1 VKLPR
6 LPPYHVGRPR
16 LTDQCDDESI
26 VVVEAGAG
34 YGKSVLAAE
43 LVHVWGAVPIELVLE
58 EGGVSAHLLVGR
70 LRAAVARAGFSAA
83 ATEMSVMGDD
93 PAGALDAVLEALS
106 REACAIVIDD
116 AHNATRDAAVLIDRL
131 AAAIAPP
138 QRLVVLARAL
148 PAGAHRLRRA
158 NALLLSADD
167 LALRPDEA
175 LELCRSG
182 FGLDVSVE
190 DARLLTAATAGWTAA
205 AVLAASRAMRTD
217 TSLRDLTAGHVG
229 GGSARVTDPMETILQ
244 EVLVTLRSHEHAL
257 SQLARLPWLD
267 RALMTEFSGDADFMD
282 RVCASGLPLTPSG
295 EGWWTLP
302 GPVRDR
308 LAALAAPDP
317 ALLEGAAA
325 HLCARGELGAALQ
338 VLLAADLI
346 PAAARLLADS
356 DGRHLEAVDTLELVA
371 VLAAIPE
378 GVLDRFPRSLLNLA
392 SAFGAAGLRE
402 EQAGFTRRGLAVVDP
417 ETDPQLHRA
426 LEAQAALALCNEFDR
441 RPAEALARRV
451 LEQAGADEQLT
462 RAHATAALGMA
473 LAWRRE
479 PDGRLRPETLEQAGV
494 HMRRANDIYLALGY
508 GAFSAGLGPHRAIR
522 VELALGRPEVAVE
535 VLSDGLA
542 RVLDRPRR
550 FIRNL
555 FWRAQALT
563 ELGRYQ
569 ECEQDLQEIERVAT
583 ALEDAQML
591 AYVPWQ
597 RMVACSQQGAGDA
610 TLAHA
615 RAAEQRRSAFSAY
628 ASAHFCAEAA
638 DCLDR
643 VGLTA
648 LAWDYLDRAQRD
660 PQDAER
666 LIAMAECALEARHG
680 NPVRAQALLEHVH
693 RHGIAPREYWRLT
706 LLRAA
711 AAWRRGASAEAGAL
725 AARAFEEAAA
735 LGQAQLPLVRER
747 ELSES
752 LIALAA
758 RTGLPAAVALEETTL
773 PLTLT
778 TLGRFE
784 LARGGRPVELPGRQP
799 TMLLKLVAIGGGKLN
814 ADQAIEL
821 LWPDTTPAS
830 GRNRLRTVLNRVKD
844 AAPDVIVREG
854 DVLRLGTGVRLDL
867 ERFMREAMQS
877 IALAPVQANAAEA
890 IARSAIACYQ
900 GELLP
905 TDLYAEWAFEMRE
918 KARRTVLDL
927 FDLCTD
933 AALDRGDL
941 DEARRLVERTV
952 EIAPDEHERYLRA
965 AAILREQ
972 GRTGAALSTL
982 ARARAALDK
991 LGLGPSPQL
1000 VTMERTLA
1008 A

>member
-1 VKLPR
+1 MPS
-6 LPPYHVGRPR
+6 YHVGRAR
-16 LTDQCDDESI
+16 LSDRCVEESI

-43 LVHVWGAVPIELVLE
+43 LVQVWGAVPIEVVLE
-58 EGGVSAHLLVGR
+58 EGGVSAQLLVGR
-70 LRAAVARAGFSAA
+70 LRAAVARAGFSVA
-83 ATEMSVMGDD
+83 ATEMSAMGDD
-93 PAGALDAVLEALS
+93 PAGALDAMLDALS
-106 REACAIVIDD
+106 GEACAIVIDD
-116 AHNATRDAAVLIDRL
+116 AHNATRDAAVLIDRV
-131 AAAIAPP
+131 AVAIAPP
-138 QRLVVLARAL
+138 QRLVVLARAI
-148 PAGAHRLRRA
+148 PAGADRLRRVD
-158 NALLLSADD
+158 ALRLGADD
-167 LALRPDEA
+167 LALWPDEA

-190 DARLLTAATAGWTAA
+190 DARLLSTATAGWTAA
-205 AVLAASRAMRTD
+205 VVLAASRAMRTD
-217 TSLRDLTAGHVG
+217 TPLRDLTAGQAG
-229 GGSARVTDPMETILQ
+229 GGAAPLADPMGTILQ
-244 EVLVTLRSHEHAL
+244 EVLASLRAHEHAL

-267 RALMTEFSGDADFMD
+267 GALMTQFSGDANFMD
-282 RVCASGLPLTPSG
+282 CVRASGLPLTPSG

-317 ALLEGAAA
+317 ALLEGAAT
-325 HLCARGELGAALQ
+325 HLRTRGELGAALQ

-346 PAAARLLADS
+346 PAATRLLADS
-356 DGRHLEAVDTLELVA
+356 DDRQLEAVDTLELVA
-371 VLAAIPE
+371 VLAAIPDD
-378 GVLDRFPRSLLNLA
+378 VLDRFPRSLVNLA

-402 EQAGFTRRGLAVVDP
+402 EQASFVKRGLAVLDAG
-417 ETDPQLHRA
+417 TDPQLHRA
-426 LEAQAALALCNEFDR
+426 LEAQAALTLCNEFDR
-441 RPAEALARRV
+441 GPAEALARRV
-451 LEQAGADEQLT
+451 LERTGSDEQLT
-462 RAHATAALGMA
+462 RGHATAALGMA

-479 PDGRLRPETLEQAGV
+479 PDGRLRPETLERAGAY
-494 HMRRANDIYLALGY
+494 MRRANDIYLALGY

-522 VELALGRPEVAVE
+522 IELALGRPGAAVE

-569 ECEQDLQEIERVAT
+569 ECEQDLKEIERVAT
-583 ALEDAQML
+583 ALNDAQML
-591 AYVPWQ
+591 GYVPWQ
-597 RMVACSQQGAGDA
+597 RMVAHSQQGAADA

-615 RAAEQRRSAFSAY
+615 RAAEQRHTAFFAY

-648 LAWDYLDRAQRD
+648 LAWDYLGRAQRD

-680 NPVRAQALLEHVH
+680 DPVRAQTLLDHVH
-693 RHGIAPREYWRLT
+693 FHGITSREYWRVT

-711 AAWRRGASAEAGAL
+711 AAWRRGASAEAGPL
-725 AARAFEEAAA
+725 AARAFEQAAA
-735 LGQAQLPLVRER
+735 LGQPQLPLVRER

-758 RTGLPAAVALEETTL
+758 QTGLPAAVALEETKL
-773 PLTLT
+773 PLTLM

-799 TMLLKLVAIGGGKLN
+799 TTLLKLVAIGGGKLD

-821 LWPDTTPAS
+821 LWPETTPTS
-830 GRNRLRTVLNRVKD
+830 GRNRLRTVLNRLRD

-854 DVLRLGTGVRLDL
+854 AALRLGPGVRLDL
-867 ERFMREAMQS
+867 ERFMREAKQA
-877 IALAPVQANAAEA
+877 IALAPVQGNAAEA

-905 TDLYAEWAFEMRE
+905 TDPYAEWAFETRE
-918 KARRTVLDL
+918 SARRTVLDL

-1000 VTMERTLA
+1000 VTMERMLA